1 MAWPRIFQRV
11 GDEIDKNLLVQR
23 AVREDRR
30 QLGPGPNNFPPLN
43 VLLQLAEDA
52 LDHGVQIDVGKY
64 EIGFPGV

>member
-1 MAWPRIFQRV
+1 
-11 GDEIDKNLLVQR
+11 
-23 AVREDRR
+23 
-30 QLGPGPNNFPPLN
+30 LN